1 MFQITDSYSKKIHL
15 TYSTFFVQSGGLLMV
30 INTQLVKIVHM
41 ISMLNNV
48 DIVKAC
54 RSKKYDSFI
63 ILK

>member
-1 MFQITDSYSKKIHL
+1 MQKCL

-48 DIVKAC
+48 GKVKENTIVIHTI
-54 RSKKYDSFI
+54 SHQS
-63 ILK
+63 